1 MQQSHGSIVLVDDDQ
16 SLSEMLAEYLQQE
29 GFEVTRLF
37 DGESAIKDIQPDSAF
52 QLIVLDI
59 MMPGLNGLDV
69 LQHLR
74 QQQIQTPV
82 IMLTGR
88 GDDIDRILGLEMGA
102 DDYLSKPCNPRELL
116 ARIRAL
122 LRRSQLTSTASSDE
136 NSAPTTL
143 HIGSVKLDPS
153 QRQAWVNDQ
162 ALELTSAE
170 FNVLQILMQSAGE
183 VISKELLTRQV
194 LQRELSAYDRSID
207 VHVSRI
213 RKKIQTHNTGKPDA
227 IKTLR
232 NLGYQF
238 LKHEK

>member
-1 MQQSHGSIVLVDDDQ
+1 MPSTNNAIVLVDDDH
-16 SLSEMLAEYLQQE
+16 SLSEMLAEYLQRE
-29 GFEVTRLF
+29 GFDVTRLF
-37 DGESAIKDIQPDSAF
+37 DGESAIHSIQATSDY

-122 LRRSQLTSTASSDE
+122 LRRSALAQRASSQADSIA
-136 NSAPTTL
+136 NVL
-143 HIGSVKLDPS
+143 QIGSVKLDQS
-153 QRQAWVNDQ
+153 QRQAWVNNQ
-162 ALELTSAE
+162 ALALTSAE
-170 FNVLQILMQSAGE
+170 FNVLRILMASAGE
-183 VISKELLTRQV
+183 VISKEQLTRQV

-213 RKKIQTHNTGKPDA
+213 RKKIQVLNQGKPDV

-238 LKHEK
+238 LTHDA